1 MVASKRLF
9 ENIRTTWIVGSCLG
23 DGTLETRKSADLRDI
38 KMAKLQNEPKPADLQ
53 LTAVLYALSDEIRLR
68 IVQRLD
74 QADEIACGYFDID
87 MPKSSLSHHFRVLR
101 TAGVVT
107 TRKNGTALMNRLR
120 RADLDARF
128 PGLLD
133 SVLASVGNKT
143 KAKSN
148 LRRRSA
154 AAGNA
159 AN

>member
-1 MVASKRLF
+1 
-9 ENIRTTWIVGSCLG
+9 
-23 DGTLETRKSADLRDI
+23 
-38 KMAKLQNEPKPADLQ
+38 MAKLQNEPKAADLQ
-53 LTAVLYALSDEIRLR
+53 LTAVLYALSDEIRLH

-74 QADEIACGYFDID
+74 QTDEIACGYFDID

-107 TRKNGTALMNRLR
+107 ARKDGTALMNRLR

-133 SVLASVGNKT
+133 SVLASAGNKK
-143 KAKSN
+143 KAKSKS
-148 LRRRSA
+148 RRRS

>member
-1 MVASKRLF
+1 
-9 ENIRTTWIVGSCLG
+9 
-23 DGTLETRKSADLRDI
+23 
-38 KMAKLQNEPKPADLQ
+38 MAKLQNEPKAADLQ
-53 LTAVLYALSDEIRLR
+53 LTVVLYALSDEIRLH

-74 QADEIACGYFDID
+74 QTDEIACGYFDID

-107 TRKNGTALMNRLR
+107 ARKDGTAIMNRLR

-133 SVLASVGNKT
+133 SVLASAGNKKKT
-143 KAKSN
+143 KSKP
-148 LRRRSA
+148 RRRSA